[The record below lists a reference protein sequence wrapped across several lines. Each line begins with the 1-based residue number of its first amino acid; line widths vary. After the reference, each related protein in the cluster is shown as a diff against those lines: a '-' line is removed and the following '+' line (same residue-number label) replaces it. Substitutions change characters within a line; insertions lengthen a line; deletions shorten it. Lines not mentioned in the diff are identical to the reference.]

1 MNSKAKSFIKN
12 FSYTFLANAVSFL
25 ISAVLVF
32 FVPKRLGV
40 EQYGYWQLYTLYTSY
55 VGFFHLGWCDGVYL
69 RYGGQ
74 DYHELEKPVFVTQF
88 WMLTAFEFFITAGLG
103 VYGFCI
109 APEAEKGF
117 ILAMMGVCALL
128 QIPRTYLSF
137 VLQFTNRIKEYAA
150 IVMLERVIYFVLV
163 TAAVLGGVQDYRLL
177 LAADLIGKAAAL
189 AVAVCRCRDIVFGRL
204 VPLRA
209 GLSEAGKN
217 INVGFKLMIANIA
230 SLLIVGIVRMTI
242 ENKWGVA
249 TFGKVSLTMS
259 VSNLL
264 MVFIGA
270 VSIIL
275 FPTLRRTSDD
285 KLAGMYDFMRTSI
298 MTVLLGLL
306 IFYYPAKLLLTAWL
320 PKYAEALTYM
330 ALMFPVCVFESK
342 TSMLVNTYMKILRRE
357 KWILLINA
365 CTVAL
370 SILISGLTVFL
381 LENLTLAVLSIVVL
395 QTFRCIFGELLLSRD
410 LDIRVRKDIVLEVL
424 MTATFIATAW
434 FLRSWLC
441 TILYGAAYLVYVL
454 IKRQDIARMLGQVK
468 SLIKR

>member
-1 MNSKAKSFIKN
+1 MG
-12 FSYTFLANAVSFL
+12 
-25 ISAVLVF
+25 LV
-32 FVPKRLGV
+32 
-40 EQYGYWQLYTLYTSY
+40 
-55 VGFFHLGWCDGVYL
+55 
-69 RYGGQ
+69 
-74 DYHELEKPVFVTQF
+74 
-88 WMLTAFEFFITAGLG
+88 
-103 VYGFCI
+103 
-109 APEAEKGF
+109 
-117 ILAMMGVCALL
+117 
-128 QIPRTYLSF
+128 
-137 VLQFTNRIKEYAA
+137 
-150 IVMLERVIYFVLV
+150 
-163 TAAVLGGVQDYRLL
+163 
-177 LAADLIGKAAAL
+177 
-189 AVAVCRCRDIVFGRL
+189 VAVCRCRDIVFGRM
-204 VPLRA
+204 VPFRS

-264 MVFIGA
+264 MVFISA

-285 KLAGMYDFMRTSI
+285 KLAGMYDFM
-298 MTVLLGLL
+298 LHLDYDGALGSADFFTIPPSAPHRLAAEIRRSL
-306 IFYYPAKLLLTAWL
+306 DLHGADVPRVRVREQDLHAGQYLYENSPPGKVDPSHQRLHRGAEHSYLRADGLPAREFDPGGAVHRRAADL
-320 PKYAEALTYM
+320 PLYFRRASAL
-330 ALMFPVCVFESK
+330 
-342 TSMLVNTYMKILRRE
+342 
-357 KWILLINA
+357 
-365 CTVAL
+365 
-370 SILISGLTVFL
+370 
-381 LENLTLAVLSIVVL
+381 
-395 QTFRCIFGELLLSRD
+395 RD